1 MRICYLSKKYKI
13 LGSAGNK
20 AKTDIETVLEQ
31 MGAHN
36 IGLKDSLYENKL
48 KGFRVSLTSVMK
60 AFFCLKKG
68 DVLVIQYPFKKFYTI
83 LCNLAHLRGSKVV
96 TVIHDLGSFRRR
108 KLSPEKEVTRLNHS
122 DYIIA
127 HNGKM
132 KKWLLDNGS
141 KSQIGCLELFDY
153 LSSTNADESVPPLSP
168 DTVVYAGALNAR
180 KNPFLY
186 DLGDQMENYR
196 LNLYGGGFDEAMIK
210 NPEKIHYKGFVP
222 SDELIASVDGHFGL
236 VWDGNS
242 IYKCDGVNGE
252 YLRYNNPHK
261 TSLYIRCLLPVIIW
275 KEAALAS
282 FIGEHGIGICIGSL
296 TELDD
301 IIGSMTMD
309 EYMKLKDNV
318 KKINDRISH
327 GYYIKHALEEAC
339 RCLSAPK

>member
-1 MRICYLSKKYKI
+1 M
-13 LGSAGNK
+13 GSAGSK
-20 AKTDIETVLEQ
+20 AKTDIEAILVE

-36 IGLKDSLYENKL
+36 VGVEDSLYENRL
-48 KGFRVSLTSVMK
+48 KGFRVSVSSVLK
-60 AFFCLKKG
+60 AFFCLRKG
-68 DVLVIQYPFKKFYTI
+68 DVLVIQYPFKKFYSL

-108 KLSPEKEVTRLNHS
+108 KLSPEKEVKRLNHS

-127 HNGKM
+127 HNDRM
-132 KKWLLDNGS
+132 KQWLLDNGS

-153 LSSTNADESVPPLSP
+153 LSTTNAKAIVSGHKP
-168 DTVVYAGALNAR
+168 DTVVYAGALNSR

-186 DLGDQMENYR
+186 DLGDQMKNHH
-196 LNLYGGGFDEAMIK
+196 LNLYGGGFDEATIK
-210 NPEKIHYKGFVP
+210 NPEKIHYKGFLP
-222 SDELIASVDGHFGL
+222 SDELIASVEGDFGL

-242 IYKCDGVNGE
+242 IYSCEGENGE

-282 FIGEHGIGICIGSL
+282 FVEKNGIGICIGSL

-309 EYMKLKDNV
+309 EYMQMKENV
-318 KKINDRISH
+318 KIVNDKISQ
-327 GYYIKHALEEAC
+327 GYYTKYALEEAC
-339 RCLSAPK
+339 NNLSTPK